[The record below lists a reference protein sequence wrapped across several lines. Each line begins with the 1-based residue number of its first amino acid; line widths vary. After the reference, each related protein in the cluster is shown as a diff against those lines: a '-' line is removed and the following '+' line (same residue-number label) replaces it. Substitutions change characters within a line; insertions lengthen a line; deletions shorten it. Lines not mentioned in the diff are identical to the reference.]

1 MRFCMKGSVA
11 AAQARSS
18 GIDLHVS
25 ILVAIT
31 FARPNLLNR
40 DSGYSNKSDYNADG
54 TVRVH

>member
-1 MRFCMKGSVA
+1 MKGSVA

-40 DSGYSNKSDYNADG
+40 TGFCMMSTMSGEGRRGRYSEDN
-54 TVRVH
+54 